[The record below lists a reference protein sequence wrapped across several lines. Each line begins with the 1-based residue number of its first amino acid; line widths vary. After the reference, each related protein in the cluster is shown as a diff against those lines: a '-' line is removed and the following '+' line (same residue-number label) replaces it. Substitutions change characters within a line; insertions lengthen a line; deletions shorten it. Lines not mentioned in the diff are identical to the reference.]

1 MEMAIWL
8 VLFVIMVAFEAA
20 TLQLVSIWFA
30 IGCLGGF
37 FAALFGASV
46 QVQIVLFLVI
56 SFLLLI
62 AVKPLVGKYL
72 KPKLTKTNAESL
84 VGRRAKVTSLID
96 NVNGYGTVVVNGME
110 WTAVSADDAQVLE
123 PETMVVIREIKGV
136 KLIVEKED

>member
-1 MEMAIWL
+1 MCIRDR
-8 VLFVIMVAFEAA
+8 
-20 TLQLVSIWFA
+20 
-30 IGCLGGF
+30 
-37 FAALFGASV
+37 
-46 QVQIVLFLVI
+46 VQIVLFLVI